1 MNPPVKGIEPGGEVD
16 VRPQAHVRCTCGLWV
31 LIGEFGDKDE
41 PIVLHPL
48 PQCKLFVGTDLLT
61 YIRTLRQHYEGN

>member
-1 MNPPVKGIEPGGEVD
+1 MSPPVKGIELGGEVD
-16 VRPQAHVRCTCGLWV
+16 VRPQAHVLCTCGLWV
-31 LIGEFGDKDE
+31 CIGEFGEKDE

-48 PQCKLFVGTDLLT
+48 PQCKLFVETDLLV